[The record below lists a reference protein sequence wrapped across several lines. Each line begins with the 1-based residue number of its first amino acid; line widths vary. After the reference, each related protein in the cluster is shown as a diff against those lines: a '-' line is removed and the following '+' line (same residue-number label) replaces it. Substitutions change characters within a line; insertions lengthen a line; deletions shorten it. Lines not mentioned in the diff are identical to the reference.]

1 MATKIFVNLPVKDLN
16 KSIEFFGKLGF
27 TFNPQFTDEDA
38 TCMIIG
44 ENIFAMLLVEKRFK
58 DFTKKQ
64 IADAKATTEVLLALD
79 AASRQEVDDMV
90 KKAVAAGGTIYNDSQ
105 DHGWM
110 YGHSFADLDG
120 HQWEILY
127 MDEEMLKQQMAQ

>member
-16 KSIEFFGKLGF
+16 KSIEFFTKLGF
-27 TFNPQFTDEDA
+27 SFNPKFTDDKA

-44 ENIFAMLLVEKRFK
+44 ENIFAMLLVEDRFK
-58 DFTKKQ
+58 DFTKKT
-64 IADAKATTEVLLALD
+64 ISDAKKNTEVLIALD
-79 AASRQEVDDMV
+79 AESREKVDDIV
-90 KKAVAAGGTIYNDSQ
+90 KKAAEAGGSIYTEPQ

-127 MDEEMLKQQMAQ
+127 MDETSMPQN